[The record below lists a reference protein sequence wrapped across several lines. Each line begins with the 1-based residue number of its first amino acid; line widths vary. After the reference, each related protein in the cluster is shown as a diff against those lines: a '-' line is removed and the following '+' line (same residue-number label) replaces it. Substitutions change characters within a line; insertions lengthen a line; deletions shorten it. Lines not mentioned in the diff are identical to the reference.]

1 MNKSELSELYRLL
14 GKLKYELA
22 NMSLKTQTSG
32 IKNQAEKGIDAINTI
47 LSLCIIDGGK

>member
-1 MNKSELSELYRLL
+1 MNKSELSDLYRLL

-22 NMSLKTQTSG
+22 IMISKTQSSG

-47 LSLCIIDGGK
+47 LNLCIIDGGK

>member
-22 NMSLKTQTSG
+22 NTALRTQIVET
-32 IKNQAEKGIDAINTI
+32 KKQAEKSIDAINTI
-47 LSLCIIDGGK
+47 LNLCIIDGGK